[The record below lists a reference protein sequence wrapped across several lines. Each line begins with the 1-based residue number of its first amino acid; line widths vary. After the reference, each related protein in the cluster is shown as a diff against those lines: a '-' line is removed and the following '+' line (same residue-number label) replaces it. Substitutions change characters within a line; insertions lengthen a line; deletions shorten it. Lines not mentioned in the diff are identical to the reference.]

1 MARPAMAAWD
11 SWEKGKKT
19 WENLEKVRKICENHG
34 KSWKKWE
41 KNMGKPCKTGEN
53 RLEINDKDGKR
64 LGTSWKNK
72 NMMEKVSDTWFGY
85 HFFEF

>member
-34 KSWKKWE
+34 KSWKK
-41 KNMGKPCKTGEN
+41 
-53 RLEINDKDGKR
+53 
-64 LGTSWKNK
+64 
-72 NMMEKVSDTWFGY
+72 
-85 HFFEF
+85 

>member
-19 WENLEKVRKICENHG
+19 WE

-41 KNMGKPCKTGEN
+41 KYVKIMENLGKSERKTWEN
-53 RLEINDKDGKR
+53 LAEQ
-64 LGTSWKNK
+64 
-72 NMMEKVSDTWFGY
+72 EKID
-85 HFFEF
+85 

>member
-11 SWEKGKKT
+11 SWEKGEKT
-19 WENLEKVRKICENHG
+19 WE

-41 KNMGKPCKTGEN
+41 KNVEKPCKTGEN
-53 RLEINDKDGKR
+53 RLEINDKDGKI

-72 NMMEKVSDTWFGY
+72 KMMEKVSDTWFGY